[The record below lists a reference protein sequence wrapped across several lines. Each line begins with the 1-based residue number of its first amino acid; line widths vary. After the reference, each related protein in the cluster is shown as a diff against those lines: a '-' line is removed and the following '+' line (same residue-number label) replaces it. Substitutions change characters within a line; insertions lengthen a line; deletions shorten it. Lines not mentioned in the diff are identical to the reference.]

1 MRCDLHVHSKYS
13 RDTSLWVLRTLNVP
27 ESFTP
32 PQHVYDQ
39 AVERGMDLVT
49 ITDINTI
56 EGVLEISDRPGVFL
70 SEEVTALLPESRA
83 VVHLLVFG
91 ITETQHEEISKLRED
106 LNRLVDYLRDRGI
119 PYSLAHPFHFPGSPL
134 SLDEFRYVLDRMQ
147 MVESLSG
154 SRSRVE
160 NEAVPQVVRAIRSAP
175 GFDGF
180 TGGSDDHCGRF
191 LGLTWT
197 TVPGAGSMED
207 YLEGLREGDVVPQ
220 GRHGSAIRSAYSVY
234 SIAYSFYRDRMLS
247 RKLPRYT
254 TDAADRFFK
263 PGTGSEAEPTLWH
276 KADYLVRKLLGRASA
291 SSDLEEVIH
300 TQLLEIGRDLW
311 IDSRQPGES
320 IDQRTF
326 EILSNLTN
334 RLTDRLISLL
344 FKSFRDGNLLQS
356 IEATTALAPVLLATS
371 PYPLFYFVSRR
382 GREAVSR
389 VSRATVGEDLGRRDP
404 GKRAWFTDTIDDLNG
419 VSRTLQ
425 RFSDLAMN
433 AGRRMAVVACQKRPL
448 SFPGWVVN
456 FPPIKEF
463 PIPDYTSKT
472 LSVPP
477 FLEVLRFIDEN
488 QFGMLYVSTPG
499 PVGLVALLA
508 GKLLGIPCVGIHHTD
523 FTRHVTHIVQDA
535 RMGEM
540 ASAYTGWFFSSM
552 DRVLVP
558 SRFYMEDLR
567 LQGVPAESMRIFP
580 RGIDTDKFSPRWRS
594 EEFFGEYGASGSST
608 RLIYVGRVS
617 REKDLDVLAEALLRL
632 RGDGR
637 NVELFVVGDG
647 PYLRELVGWMSGK
660 GCFFTGVLRGER
672 LSRAYA
678 SGDVF
683 VFPSTTDTFGN
694 VVLEAHASGVP
705 AVVTDKGG
713 PQEIIE
719 NGKTGLVARGRDV
732 EDLVEKIDI
741 LLDDP
746 GRRAKMGKA
755 ARKLA
760 LSRTWESAF
769 DRIWGEQV
777 QGLLD

>member
-1 MRCDLHVHSKYS
+1 MRCDLHVHSRHS
-13 RDTSLWVLRTLNVP
+13 RETSLWILRTLNVP
-27 ESFTP
+27 ESLTP
-32 PQHVYDQ
+32 PQHIYDQ
-39 AVERGMDLVT
+39 AMERGMDLVT

-56 EGVLEISDRPGVFL
+56 DGVLEISDRPGVFI
-70 SEEVTALLPESRA
+70 SEEVTARLPNGRA

-91 ITETQHEEISKLRED
+91 LSPDQHEAIAGLRENLD
-106 LNRLVDYLRDRGI
+106 DLVDYLRNQDL

-134 SLDEFRYVLDRMQ
+134 ELDEFRYVVDRMH

-154 SRSRVE
+154 SRSMVE
-160 NEAVPQVVRAIRSAP
+160 NTAVPEVVRALRSDPDFKA
-175 GFDGF
+175 F

-197 TVPGAGSMED
+197 TVPRAGSVQE
-207 YLEGLREGDVVPQ
+207 YLDGLRRGEGVPE

-247 RKLPRYT
+247 RRLPRYT

-263 PGTGSEAEPTLWH
+263 PGLGSESEPTLWH

-291 SSDLEEVIH
+291 SSDLEDVIH
-300 TQLLEIGRDLW
+300 TQLLEIGKDLW
-311 IDSRQPGES
+311 IDSRQPGDS
-320 IDQRTF
+320 IDERTF

-334 RLTDRLISLL
+334 RLTDRLTSLL
-344 FKSFRDGNLLQS
+344 FHSFRDGKILES
-356 IEATTALAPVLLATS
+356 IEATTALAPVLLATA

-389 VSRATVGEDLGRRDP
+389 ISRAAVGKDLGRRDRDR
-404 GKRAWFTDTIDDLNG
+404 RAWFTDTIDDLNG

-425 RFSDLAMN
+425 RFSELSMEG
-433 AGRRMAVVACQKRPL
+433 GRRMAVVACQTRPL

-477 FLEVLRFIDEN
+477 FLEVVRFIDEN
-488 QFGMLYVSTPG
+488 QFGMLYISTPG

-508 GKLLGIPCVGIHHTD
+508 GKLLGVPCVGIHHTD
-523 FTRHVTHIVQDA
+523 FTRHVAHIVQDA
-535 RMGEM
+535 RMGEI

-567 LQGVPAESMRIFP
+567 QQGVPAESMRIFP
-580 RGIDTDKFSPRWRS
+580 RGIDTDEFSPRWRS
-594 EEFFGEYGASGSST
+594 EVFFEEYGGSADAT

-617 REKDLDVLAEALLRL
+617 REKDLDVLADAMLRL
-632 RGDGR
+632 RDAGR
-637 NVELFVVGDG
+637 DVELFVIGDG
-647 PYLRELVGWMSGK
+647 PYLRELVGRMSGK

-672 LSRAYA
+672 LSTAYA
-678 SGDVF
+678 SGDLF

-719 NGKTGLVARGRDV
+719 AGKTGLVARGRDV
-732 EDLVEKIDI
+732 DDLVEKIEVLI
-741 LLDDP
+741 DDP
-746 GRRAKMGKA
+746 GRRMEMGKA

-769 DRIWGEQV
+769 DKIWEEQV
-777 QGLLD
+777 ENLPE